1 MTPPAWRAAAEGLRA
16 ILVPPEMAQLS
27 AEGRARLLRMTFRS
41 VRYSISTI
49 PGLSVPLVLFAMY
62 RGGTAWPLLWTAF
75 YLGLTALVWWLWR
88 RFVQDEARL
97 TPADLLAKWRPPLDR
112 LALLH
117 GLGVGSAVLL
127 TLALPSYEFA
137 VLLHMV
143 LVGIT
148 AACVTHQTALLGVFL
163 RYLLA
168 SWGLI
173 LLHVTRSFPEPWPYR
188 LVLGLLF
195 VLGLYRHTVAA
206 HRFVFEQLR
215 LEEHSQELSR
225 HLGAAKEAAE
235 VALQDRNRFLS
246 TASHD
251 LRQPLHAM
259 GMLVAALQARIFAPG
274 YRAARAATTTWAMA
288 SAWPWSRKRR
298 RCWAWATACARGWA
312 AARASG
318 CACGPPRRRPHAP
331 WPGRRRQ
338 ARRVMGSP
346 RPLAGVG
353 WWSKTSRRCWRP
365 GARCCKAGALR
376 RAAS

>member
-1 MTPPAWRAAAEGLRA
+1 
-16 ILVPPEMAQLS
+16 MAQLS

-49 PGLSVPLVLFAMY
+49 PGLWVPLVLFAMY
-62 RGGTAWPLLWTAF
+62 RGDTAWPLLWTAV

-88 RFVQDEARL
+88 RLVQDEARL

-117 GLGVGSAVLL
+117 GLGGGSAVLL

-163 RYLLA
+163 RFLLA

-173 LLHVTRSFPEPWPYR
+173 LLHVARSFPEQCPYW

-195 VLGLYRHTVAA
+195 VLGLYRHAVAA

-235 VALQDRNRFLS
+235 AALQDRNRFVS

-251 LRQPLHAM
+251 LRQPVHAM
-259 GMLVAALQARIFAPG
+259 GMLVAASQARIFAPG
-274 YRAARAATTTWAMA
+274 YRAAARAERAQRRRRGPWPRLGRGRASGVAVGRGLRHALAAGPRLVLLAAPAGRGAAGRTPHGLVGGGKRAASWARRA
-288 SAWPWSRKRR
+288 HWRALPGGRR
-298 RCWAWATACARGWA
+298 RAAGAGGLAPA
-312 AARASG
+312 AARLG
-318 CACGPPRRRPHAP
+318 H
-331 WPGRRRQ
+331 
-338 ARRVMGSP
+338 
-346 RPLAGVG
+346 
-353 WWSKTSRRCWRP
+353 
-365 GARCCKAGALR
+365 
-376 RAAS
+376 